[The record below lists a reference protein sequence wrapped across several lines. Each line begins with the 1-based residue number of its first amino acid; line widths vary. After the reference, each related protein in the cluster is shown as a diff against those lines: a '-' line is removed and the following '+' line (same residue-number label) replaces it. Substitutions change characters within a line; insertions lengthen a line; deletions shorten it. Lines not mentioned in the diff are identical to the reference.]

1 MLEPNE
7 VMVKEIKVKVKKE
20 YCRRVRKVLETNL
33 NNRIIFKAINTWAI
47 SVLMYSAAAFLGW
60 LRLQL
65 EEIDRRV
72 GKMLTINDGFYH
84 KSNVD
89 WLHLSRSEGS
99 RGLIGVQDTVG
110 ATLLGLINYLSNS
123 KERLLTAAR
132 TIEDDEDRET
142 PNEYKR
148 KRTEWKEM

>member
-65 EEIDRRV
+65 EKIDRRV
-72 GKMLTINDGFYH
+72 GKMLTKNDEF
-84 KSNVD
+84 
-89 WLHLSRSEGS
+89 
-99 RGLIGVQDTVG
+99 
-110 ATLLGLINYLSNS
+110 
-123 KERLLTAAR
+123 
-132 TIEDDEDRET
+132 
-142 PNEYKR
+142 
-148 KRTEWKEM
+148 